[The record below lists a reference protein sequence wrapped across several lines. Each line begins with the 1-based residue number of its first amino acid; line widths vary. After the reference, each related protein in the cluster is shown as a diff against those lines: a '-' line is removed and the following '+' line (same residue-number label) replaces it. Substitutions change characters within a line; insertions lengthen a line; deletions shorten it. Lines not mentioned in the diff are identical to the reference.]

1 MPQLTRAL
9 QEKCKKAKMEANG
22 AQNGLEKEI
31 TTLRDTNRTLQL
43 RLRDIEVANDDFE
56 RQARHT
62 SSSLEDLESKYSQ
75 AIERSVLMEEEI
87 KLGEQEREALRIE
100 TQRLREELSD
110 LQIEAEILQD
120 KIKKAEN
127 RQSTALST
135 DLSVLES
142 PVYEDSPRSTA
153 SSPLIRTP
161 PEVDL
166 PSPVKD
172 MTLQDP
178 PSPPMSDAS
187 TSLPRSASKPKMPAP
202 PPGNRKVPR
211 LPSAASTNATPRPRS
226 LTTAVRASPS
236 QRSAT
241 GTRTPVNSRPANP
254 RTSSQRSTA
263 TQRTTASQRSA
274 AAQRS
279 TTSTTLTHIRT
290 LAAQMQRLEA
300 RVHNVRSKLPAPTT
314 TPPRA
319 SPRGSAMSNYVPSTA
334 TARSRHGGPGSTT
347 SSTADETPQSAQG
360 NHIPRLSMS
369 GVSRLSFG
377 PLPNRNQNY
386 DPDSSSVS
394 FSRPSSR
401 ASFSSSQYARPDRPP
416 SRSELPRPMS
426 RSSFGRAKTPS
437 GPPPRLSMSGG
448 QHGHSQSI
456 GYMEFDEQD
465 ESDFGRGSSR
475 TSYSRSEDTSSIPLP
490 SAIPVPGMSSA
501 IPVPGRSSTIS
512 GPRTTS
518 GRASMGRSSTISGRA
533 PSMSFRTSTTRRAS
547 VMHKKPV
554 DLGETY

>member
-1 MPQLTRAL
+1 
-9 QEKCKKAKMEANG
+9 MEANG

-56 RQARHT
+56 MQARHT
-62 SSSLEDLESKYSQ
+62 NSSLEDLESKYSQ

-87 KLGEQEREALRIE
+87 RLGEQEREALRIE

-110 LQIEAEILQD
+110 LKIEAEILQD

-142 PVYEDSPRSTA
+142 PLYEDSPRSTA

-187 TSLPRSASKPKMPAP
+187 TSLPRSASKPKMSVPAP
-202 PPGNRKVPR
+202 SSRKAPR
-211 LPSAASTNATPRPRS
+211 LPSSNNVTPRPRS
-226 LTTAVRASPS
+226 LTTAVRAAPS
-236 QRSAT
+236 QRPAT
-241 GTRTPVNSRPANP
+241 GARTPVNSRPANV
-254 RTSSQRSTA
+254 RTSSQRSTT

-274 AAQRS
+274 AAQRSS

-314 TPPRA
+314 SPPRA
-319 SPRGSAMSNYVPSTA
+319 SPRGSAMSNYVPSAGTV
-334 TARSRHGGPGSTT
+334 RSRHGGPGSTT
-347 SSTADETPQSAQG
+347 SSTADETPQLAQG

-394 FSRPSSR
+394 YSRPSSR
-401 ASFSSSQYARPDRPP
+401 ASFSSSQYARPERPP

-437 GPPPRLSMSGG
+437 GPPPRASMSIS
-448 QHGHSQSI
+448 QHSHAQSF
-456 GYMEFDEQD
+456 GYMDLDELD

-475 TSYSRSEDTSSIPLP
+475 TSYNSRSEETSGIPLP
-490 SAIPVPGMSSA
+490 SAIPMPGMSSA

-518 GRASMGRSSTISGRA
+518 GRAAMGRSSTISGRA
-533 PSMSFRTSTTRRAS
+533 PSLSFRTSTTRRAS